1 MMDLRRHEGREDRLA
16 LALVAA
22 LLLLVALLGAVVE
35 RADPPVEESH
45 GEIRTAAPEAGEDGA
60 GRV

>member
-1 MMDLRRHEGREDRLA
+1 MIGLRRHEGWEDRLA

-35 RADPPVEESH
+35 RKDPPVGEPLGES
-45 GEIRTAAPEAGEDGA
+45 RAGA
-60 GRV
+60 RWWASYVP